1 MWIWKVLRAWLNKF
15 FSQKAKIFQRVKFL
29 FLFSL
34 SLHDICIFPP
44 LNLFI
49 SLSPRLRLWGKLN
62 INQKGKKEKSTY
74 RLLNY
79 QHHNGCHGK
88 DETQSQRD
96 CGKIEVTAAR
106 GPQVAGNGASWHMH
120 GCVLS
125 RGHLVECSLQPCVH
139 SYIVFPASHL
149 ISPHLIRFWAHLGSK
164 KDSPL
169 HPGTC
174 EYSVQQMK
182 TMEILLGSG
191 ILGLES
197 WLLVVWTEWVN
208 LCVSWFYHLYDEV
221 NIYLTVLLL

>member
-15 FSQKAKIFQRVKFL
+15 FSQKAKIFQRVKFP

-169 HPGTC
+169 HPGSCDLEKNLHGLPREET
-174 EYSVQQMK
+174 
-182 TMEILLGSG
+182 LLWGREVKGSSKGGGEAHFSSPG
-191 ILGLES
+191 I
-197 WLLVVWTEWVN
+197 N
-208 LCVSWFYHLYDEV
+208 LRAEKL
-221 NIYLTVLLL
+221 